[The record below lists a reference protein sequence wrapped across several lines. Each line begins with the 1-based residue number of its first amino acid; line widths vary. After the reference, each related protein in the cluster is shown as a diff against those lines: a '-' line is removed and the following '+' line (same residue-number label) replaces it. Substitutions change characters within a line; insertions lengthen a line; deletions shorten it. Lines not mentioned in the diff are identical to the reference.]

1 MKLTAEL
8 RSKTSE
14 GGEDAGVPP
23 SQAEVPTD
31 RSDDARFED
40 LLERALRIDVTPSGT
55 VKRQPRGYRAWTRM
69 ALAAAVVLAVGLT
82 FSKLQ
87 DAAYFGS
94 EDLASDVMAH
104 IRHEPA
110 ALASTREPVS
120 PAAMD
125 KVLQSAGAR
134 VTPLSSPVTYIKLCP
149 FRGHM
154 VAHMAVQG
162 PNGPV
167 TVLLLPDETIDAPMP
182 IEDDG
187 FVGTIVPLGA
197 MGGSFA
203 IVGEYAGDLQ
213 SIKDQV
219 ADAVRWRL

>member
-1 MKLTAEL
+1 MKLTAKF
-8 RSKTSE
+8 RTKTSE
-14 GGEDAGVPP
+14 GGEGAGHPP
-23 SQAEVPTD
+23 SRAEAATG

-40 LLERALRIDVTPSGT
+40 LLERALRIDVPPTGT
-55 VKRQPRGYRAWTRM
+55 VKRRPRVTWEWTRM

-94 EDLASDVMAH
+94 DDLASDVMAH
-104 IRHEPA
+104 VRHEPA
-110 ALASTREPVS
+110 ALVSTREAVS
-120 PAAMD
+120 PAALD

-134 VTPLSSPVTYIKLCP
+134 LASLDRPVTYIKLCP
-149 FRGHM
+149 FRGQM

-162 PNGPV
+162 QNGPV
-167 TVLLLPDETIDAPMP
+167 IVILLPEENVDVPMP
-182 IEDDG
+182 IDEDG

-203 IVGEYAGDLQ
+203 VVGEYAGDLQ